1 MLFWLGISSGWLRV
15 GGTIIY
21 MLRKHFTGQGQG
33 TDIFLFHFL
42 LMALSTS
49 SKAESISI
57 SQIQKQSSWS
67 PVLPAPYSNLN
78 QQYFNTFY

>member
-1 MLFWLGISSGWLRV
+1 MLFWLGISPGWLRV

-57 SQIQKQSSWS
+57 SPNTKAVKLVTCVTSTIFQYK
-67 PVLPAPYSNLN
+67 PAI
-78 QQYFNTFY
+78 F